1 MKNKKI
7 LVSLFII
14 VALVQLYIPAKMI
27 FDSENILKT
36 GVLYR
41 FKVAPVDPND
51 PFRGKFISLRYT
63 ANVVEVA
70 NEKDWKEKDE
80 VYVLLKTDTEGFAKI
95 EAITKEIPKYTSDF
109 LAATIDDVTG
119 DGSNKVYLEYPFD
132 RFYMEEAKAYDAEVA
147 YNESLRNTE
156 LQKTYAL
163 VYVKNG
169 EAVLD
174 DIMIDGISI
183 KEVVAKRNGQ

>member
-7 LVSLFII
+7 LLTLFII

-27 FDSENILKT
+27 LDSENILKT
-36 GVLYR
+36 GVLHK

-51 PFRGKFISLRYT
+51 PFRGKFISLRYQET
-63 ANVVEVA
+63 VVAVA

-80 VYVLLKTDTEGFAKI
+80 VYVLLKTDPQGFAKI

-109 LAATIDDVTG
+109 LEATIDDVTG

-132 RFYMEEAKAYDAEVA
+132 RFYMEEAKAYEAEVA

-156 LQKTYAL
+156 IHETYAV

-174 DIMIDGISI
+174 DIMIDGVSI
-183 KEVVAKRNGQ
+183 KEVVADRNRK